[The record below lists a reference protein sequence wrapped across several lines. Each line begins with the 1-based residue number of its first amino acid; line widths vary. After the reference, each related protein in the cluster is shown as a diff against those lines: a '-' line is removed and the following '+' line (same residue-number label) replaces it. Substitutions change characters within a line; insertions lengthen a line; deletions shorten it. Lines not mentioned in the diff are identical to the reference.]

1 MRVVPPTRPPSD
13 VGLLPGRREPVAG
26 CSATQAAARA
36 VHIHFVSP
44 VPTSFHT
51 LTNGALME
59 PLSIISTVIS
69 TLESAL
75 NLREK
80 AVKARDDRAVVSQI
94 LVWLRDAEI
103 TRQAALQLEEKVR
116 SLMNENDALQKK
128 VCELETR
135 TRDLA
140 RYRLHKFPDAGVVY
154 KLSENP
160 NREASDI
167 PHYICQPCAD
177 NRHQKSA
184 LQTVKKQGHVYL
196 HCPECKTYY
205 ATGDTY
211 AVAPRRV
218 GPSRYM
224 HIKR

>member
-1 MRVVPPTRPPSD
+1 
-13 VGLLPGRREPVAG
+13 
-26 CSATQAAARA
+26 
-36 VHIHFVSP
+36 
-44 VPTSFHT
+44 
-51 LTNGALME
+51 ME
-59 PLSIISTVIS
+59 PLSIIATVIS

-94 LVWLRDAEI
+94 LVWLRDAEV
-103 TRQAALQLEEKVR
+103 TRQAALELEEKVR
-116 SLMNENDALQKK
+116 SLMNENDALKK
-128 VCELETR
+128 QVCELETR

-140 RYRLHKFPDAGVVY
+140 RYRLHKFPDAGIVY
-154 KLSENP
+154 KLSEDP
-160 NREASDI
+160 NSETSDI

-177 NRHQKSA
+177 NRHQKYA
-184 LQTVKKQGHVYL
+184 LQTVGKQGHVYL
-196 HCPECKTYY
+196 QCPECKTYY